1 MKLQL
6 FSKKDFVFLENRGI
20 FTTERANGVLPYH
33 KYSFLAFE
41 KSKVTYLSFVKQG

>member
-20 FTTERANGVLPYH
+20 FTTERANGVLPYQ
-33 KYSFLAFE
+33 SGGTP
-41 KSKVTYLSFVKQG
+41 ST